1 VAVLK
6 LENIS
11 KSFPGIK
18 ALDSVTL
25 TINEGEVHALV
36 GENGAGKST
45 LMNILSGNLQADQGS
60 ITLNGSPISIA
71 TPRHAQAHGISI
83 VHQELSLSEN
93 LSVAENIFPEK
104 QPLNS
109 FGFIDYRA
117 LHQRAQDL
125 LKRLEIASIKSS
137 VMVSELSSAQKQMI
151 EIAKALATPCKILI
165 LDEPTASISYQE
177 VGIVFKIIDELRKQG
192 TSVIYISHRMHEI
205 TSVSDRIS
213 VLKDGRLQG
222 TISTK
227 DVTVDRIISMMVGR
241 EIKYNEYQ
249 SNRRE
254 DIALS
259 ARSLSGAGFTNVTF
273 DLYKGEILGF
283 SGLVGAGRTEMAR
296 AIFGDAKVSTGDV
309 IKGMKTVTA
318 SHPKNAI
325 ANGIAYLPEERKTL
339 GIFPDMSV
347 AENMTVSSQHRY
359 WRQTEAKT
367 KCEEYVRLLNIKVQ
381 KLHQKISTLSG
392 GNQQKVILARW
403 LMTYPDVLIIDE
415 PTHGIDVGSK
425 FEIYELLRSLSRDGM
440 SIIVISSELPELLQV
455 SDRIAVMYKGELRKV
470 LDRQEAS
477 EESVMHIASGI
488 V

>member
-1 VAVLK
+1 MLK

-18 ALDSVTL
+18 ALDGVTL

-45 LMNILSGNLQADQGS
+45 LMNILSGNLQADHGS
-60 ITLNGSPISIA
+60 ITLNGSSITIA
-71 TPRHAQAHGISI
+71 SPRHAQAHGISI

-104 QPLNS
+104 QPLNA
-109 FGFIDYRA
+109 FGFIDYRM
-117 LHQRAQDL
+117 LHKRAQEL
-125 LKRLEIASIKSS
+125 LNRLEIDSIQSS
-137 VMVSELSSAQKQMI
+137 VKVSEISAAQKQMI

-177 VGIVFKIIDELRKQG
+177 VGIVFKIIEELRKQG

-205 TSVSDRIS
+205 TTVSDRIS
-213 VLKDGRLQG
+213 VLKDGKLQG
-222 TISTK
+222 TVSTK
-227 DVTVDRIISMMVGR
+227 DVSIDRIISMMVGR
-241 EIKYNEYQ
+241 EIKYNNYK
-249 SNRRE
+249 SHRRD

-259 ARSLSGAGFTNVTF
+259 TSGLSGLGFTNVTF

-296 AIFGDAKVSTGDV
+296 AIFGDERVSAGEV
-309 IKGMKTVTA
+309 VKGMKIITA

-325 ANGIAYLPEERKTL
+325 TNGIAYVPEERKTL

-347 AENMTVSSQHRY
+347 AENMTVSSQRRY
-359 WRQTEAKT
+359 WRQTEMKI
-367 KCEEYVRLLNIKVQ
+367 KCEEYVRLLNIKIQ
-381 KLHQKISTLSG
+381 KLYQKMSTLSG

-403 LMTYPDVLIIDE
+403 LMTEPDVLIVDE

-425 FEIYELLRSLSRDGM
+425 FEIYELLGSLSRDGM

-455 SDRIAVMYKGELRKV
+455 SDRIAVMYKGELRII
-470 LDRQEAS
+470 LDRHDAT
-477 EESVMHIASGI
+477 EESVMHIASG
-488 V
+488 VF